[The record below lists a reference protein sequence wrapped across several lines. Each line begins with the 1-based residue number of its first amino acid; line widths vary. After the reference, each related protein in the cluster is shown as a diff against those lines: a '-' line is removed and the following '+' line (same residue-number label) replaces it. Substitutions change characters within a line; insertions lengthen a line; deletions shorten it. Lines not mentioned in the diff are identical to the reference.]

1 MTSMGLVPPLA
12 LTIAGSDPGGG
23 AGLQAD
29 LKTFAALGV
38 YGYSVVTAITA
49 QNSTRIDRVE
59 AVAPA
64 MVAAQIET
72 LAAERV
78 PDAIKTGALVD
89 AGIVAAVAGAIARL
103 GLAAPVVD
111 PVLIASSGVRLLSAE
126 GEAAMRA
133 ALLPLAAVVTP
144 NLPEAEA
151 LAGIA
156 IRNEAARREAALAIH
171 RLGPRTVVI
180 KGGHPFT
187 GAAPGSKADDLFYDG
202 RSFIVLEDDRV
213 PNASMHGSGCV
224 FSAAIAAHLARGD
237 SLESAVRAAKAVIGR
252 ALRNRIRLGKGRDVS
267 YRIAPD

>member
-1 MTSMGLVPPLA
+1 MIPPVA

-29 LKTFAALGV
+29 LRTFAALGV

-49 QNSTRIDRVE
+49 QNSTRIDRIE

-64 MVAAQIET
+64 MVAAQIEA
-72 LAAERV
+72 LVAERK
-78 PDAIKTGALVD
+78 PDAIKIGALVD
-89 AGIVAAVAGAIARL
+89 AGIVNAVAGAIARL
-103 GLAAPVVD
+103 ELPAPVVD
-111 PVLIASSGVRLLSAE
+111 PVLIASSGVRLLSLK

-133 ALLPLAAVVTP
+133 SLIPLAAVVTP
-144 NLPEAEA
+144 NIPEAEA

-156 IRNEAARREAALAIH
+156 IRSQAERREAAIAIH
-171 RLGPRTVVI
+171 RMGPRAVVI

-202 RSFIVLEDDRV
+202 RRFIVLEDDRV
-213 PNASMHGSGCV
+213 PDASMHGSGCI
-224 FSAAIAAHLARGD
+224 FSAAIAAYLARGEP
-237 SLESAVRAAKAVIGR
+237 LEAAVRAAKAVIGR

-267 YRIAPD
+267 YRIPPD

>member
-1 MTSMGLVPPLA
+1 MIPPVA

-29 LKTFAALGV
+29 LRTFAALGV

-49 QNSTRIDRVE
+49 QNSTRIDRIE

-72 LAAERV
+72 LVAERK
-78 PDAIKTGALVD
+78 PDAIKTGALLD
-89 AGIVAAVAGAIARL
+89 AGIVNAVASAIARL
-103 GLAAPVVD
+103 ELPAPVVD
-111 PVLIASSGVRLLSAE
+111 PVLIASSGVRLLSLE

-133 ALLPLAAVVTP
+133 SLIPLAAVVTP
-144 NLPEAEA
+144 NIPEAEA

-156 IRNEAARREAALAIH
+156 IRNEAERREAAIAIH
-171 RLGPRTVVI
+171 RMGPRAVVI

-202 RSFIVLEDDRV
+202 RRFIVLEDDRV
-213 PNASMHGSGCV
+213 PAAGMHGSGCV
-224 FSAAIAAHLARGD
+224 FSAAIAAYLARGEP
-237 SLESAVRAAKAVIGR
+237 LEAAIRAAKAVIGR
-252 ALRNRIRLGKGRDVS
+252 ALRNRIRHGKGRDVS
-267 YRIAPD
+267 YRIPPD

>member
-1 MTSMGLVPPLA
+1 MGLVPPVA
-12 LTIAGSDPGGG
+12 LTIAGSDPSGG

-29 LKTFAALGV
+29 LRTFAAMGV

-49 QNSTRIDRVE
+49 QNSTRVDRIE

-64 MVAAQIET
+64 MVVAQIEA
-72 LAAERV
+72 LAAERK
-78 PDAIKTGALVD
+78 PDAIKTGALLD
-89 AGIVAAVAGAIARL
+89 AGIVSAIAGTITRL
-103 GLAAPVVD
+103 GLPAPVVD
-111 PVLIASSGVRLLSAE
+111 PVLIASSGVRLLSPE
-126 GEAAMRA
+126 GEGAMRA
-133 ALLPLAAVVTP
+133 LLIPLAAVVTP

-156 IRNEAARREAALAIH
+156 IRSETARRDAALAIH
-171 RLGPRTVVI
+171 RMGPRAVVI

-202 RSFIVLEDDRV
+202 SRFIVLEDDRV
-213 PNASMHGSGCV
+213 PDASMHGGGCV
-224 FSAAIAAHLARGD
+224 FSAAIAAHLARGA
-237 SLESAVRAAKAVIGR
+237 SLEAAVRAAKTVIGR